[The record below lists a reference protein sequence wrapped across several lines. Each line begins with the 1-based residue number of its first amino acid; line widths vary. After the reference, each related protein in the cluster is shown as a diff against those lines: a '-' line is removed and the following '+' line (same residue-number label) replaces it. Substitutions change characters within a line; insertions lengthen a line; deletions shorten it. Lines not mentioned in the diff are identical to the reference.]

1 MAEKKTNPLK
11 LDSNTLKKLFKD
23 SGEVRTP
30 SLSVGGAGV
39 PTTMMDFSVGGSRI
53 PSTGGR
59 GTVSQAYNDYL
70 ASIDWK
76 KRTPL
81 ENTLE
86 FGINGLTGTG
96 EEIGREKQ
104 KKAIEQIK
112 MEAVA
117 SKSETP
123 TQEEEAQTIA
133 VSNPKKQSAQ
143 KLYRVMYA
151 GKGADASEVYE
162 TKEEADAALRN
173 AGGRGAVAGVNMS
186 QKSRGEEMLPVEDV
200 EERKK
205 RYMNQLSKTKE
216 TPKKESDRL
225 KKIQALRNPQT
236 EEEILQVAE
245 NRGRM
250 EEGIAKANEEK
261 RVKDKAEGAKFAGWL
276 SNVKAGRASEGALND
291 YNKQLGLLKQSYSQ
305 ARASGD
311 PLAAFQIN
319 EYIQEYQSGIPKEM
333 GARKRFAESGALRER
348 NEMLRRKM
356 EEARIQAERDRRLS
370 MVNADYNR

>member
-1 MAEKKTNPLK
+1 MAAKKTNPLE
-11 LDSNTLKKLFKD
+11 LDSNTLRELFKNRR
-23 SGEVRTP
+23 EVRTP
-30 SLSVGGAGV
+30 SLSVGGAG
-39 PTTMMDFSVGGSRI
+39 I
-53 PSTGGR
+53 QSTGGA
-59 GTVSQAYNDYL
+59 GTVSQAYNNYL
-70 ASIDWK
+70 AGIDWR
-76 KRTPL
+76 KRTPA
-81 ENTLE
+81 ENALE

-112 MEAVA
+112 MGAAA
-117 SKSETP
+117 SKSEIP

-133 VSNPKKQSAQ
+133 VSQPKRQSAQ

-173 AGGRGAVAGVNMS
+173 AGGRGAVAGVNVS
-186 QKSRGEEMLPVEDV
+186 QKSRGEEMLSVEDV

-205 RYMNQLSKTKE
+205 GYMDQLSKTKE
-216 TPKKESDRL
+216 ISKAKSDRL
-225 KKIQALRNPQT
+225 KKIQSLRNPQT

-261 RVKDKAEGAKFAGWL
+261 RVKDKADGAKFAGWL

-291 YNKQLGLLKQSYSQ
+291 YNKQLGLLKSAYSQ
-305 ARASGD
+305 ARQAGD

-319 EYIQEYQSGIPKEM
+319 EYLQEYQSGIPKEM

-348 NEMLRRKM
+348 NEMLKNKM
-356 EEARIQAERDRRLS
+356 EEARLQAERDRRLS